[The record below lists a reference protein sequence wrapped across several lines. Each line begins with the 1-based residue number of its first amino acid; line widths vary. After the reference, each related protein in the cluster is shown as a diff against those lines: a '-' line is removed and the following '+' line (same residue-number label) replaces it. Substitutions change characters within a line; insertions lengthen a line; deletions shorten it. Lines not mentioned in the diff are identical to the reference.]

1 MKYDEVYDY
10 VGQIGFF
17 QVCTCACL
25 LLLCLL
31 VHDAIS
37 MIFVGADMPHW
48 CQVPQ
53 LANFS
58 YNRQKYIA
66 IPMQDDEYSA
76 CEMYDLNYDNY
87 STEDYLN
94 WNRTLMAVNDT
105 QLVPCS
111 QWIYEQ
117 TVFIS
122 TIVSRVSALAIAIVY
137 SRCPG
142 ASIPPETM
150 MHFPSLFQIFP
161 QFQKNFRTFW
171 KF

>member
-17 QVCTCACL
+17 QLCTSACL
-25 LLLCLL
+25 LLYCLFAL
-31 VHDAIS
+31 DSIT

-58 YNRQKYIA
+58 YNRQKSIA

-87 STEDYLN
+87 STEDYLS

-117 TVFIS
+117 TIFIS
-122 TIVSRVSALAIAIVY
+122 TIVSRVSALAIVIV
-137 SRCPG
+137 
-142 ASIPPETM
+142 
-150 MHFPSLFQIFP
+150 
-161 QFQKNFRTFW
+161 N
-171 KF
+171 